1 MTMAERNRFIRR
13 RGRAGGS
20 LRLLLA
26 FMFGTLVCLAAGFAL
41 FVANLPAPATGTSA
55 KADGIVALTGQG
67 GRLGPAVTLL
77 ESARGE
83 RLLITGV
90 NKLTSKGDLKK
101 LLHGGAAF
109 DCCADLG
116 FAALDTRGNAQ
127 EAARWTEAHRFH
139 SLIVVTADYHMPRSL
154 IEFTAQMPGVQLL
167 PYPVPAET
175 PKSLNWDS
183 AKRLSGEY
191 VKYLASM
198 VRVSLFGSSRN
209 A

>member
-1 MTMAERNRFIRR
+1 MAKHNQVIRR
-13 RGRAGGS
+13 QGRRAGGS
-20 LRLLLA
+20 LRLLAVLVFGALA
-26 FMFGTLVCLAAGFAL
+26 FLGIGFAF
-41 FVANLPAPATGTSA
+41 FVANLPAPATGPSA
-55 KADGIVALTGQG
+55 KADAIVALTGQG

-77 ESARGE
+77 ESGHGQ

-101 LLHGGAAF
+101 LLHGGDTF

-116 FAALDTRGNAQ
+116 FAALDTRGNAE
-127 EAARWTEAHRFH
+127 EAARWVRAHRFR

-154 IEFTAQMPGVQLL
+154 VEFAAQMPGVQLL

-175 PKSLNWDS
+175 PKAMNWDS

-198 VRVSLFGSSRN
+198 VRVSLLGASRN